1 MSSLTPSLGKL
12 LLFWFHKGHQHLTHK
27 KQIPG
32 YFVCLRT
39 TRWANSRRR
48 KVKFR
53 QKEEPMTEHWLNLL
67 FFHRIEELQKM
78 TKMSP
83 FSGWFVYAL
92 NPYKEMHC
100 DKGERSESPTSKP
113 YDAPQLSLHNRVWV
127 ASFLTNNNQFLS
139 FGPIDFSQ
147 NAALLWDQLFSIFDL
162 TLYFRPKTRVSWT
175 SIWFGRKFIR

>member
-67 FFHRIEELQKM
+67 FFHRKNQLQKM

-100 DKGERSESPTSKP
+100 DKGERSESPTSPMMRPSYHFTTGFESRHFWLIIINSWVLGQSKCRSIMRSTFFHFWS
-113 YDAPQLSLHNRVWV
+113 DSL
-127 ASFLTNNNQFLS
+127 F
-139 FGPIDFSQ
+139 
-147 NAALLWDQLFSIFDL
+147 
-162 TLYFRPKTRVSWT
+162 
-175 SIWFGRKFIR
+175 